1 MNALE
6 REIRTLIEIQG
17 PLSVSHYMALCLA
30 HPEYGYYTTRDPFG
44 TAGDFTTAPE
54 ISQMFGELIGI
65 WCAETWRLMGSPA
78 RLHCVEIGPGRGT
91 LMKDALRAAKV
102 MPGFRDAIE
111 LHLVETSPVLQERQ
125 RETLHGTASSISW
138 HGDVK
143 TLPGDAPLIVIGNE
157 FVDALPVDQ
166 FEKKAGR
173 WHERKIGLG
182 ADGGFAFGLDPALL
196 PNFEKGLPSRLT
208 PAPNGAVFEQRR
220 LDPIA
225 GIVARIAKNGGAAL
239 FVDYGH
245 AESGFGDTL
254 QAVSGHDY
262 AEPLETPGE
271 VDLTSQ
277 VDFEALA
284 ALAGRNA
291 RAFGPVTQHSF
302 LLQLGIE
309 ARAEIL
315 QRNASAEMRG
325 EIGTALTRLIGS
337 APGMGEL
344 FKALAFAHRD
354 LQTLPGF
361 DGAKVSGEHPQNET

>member
-6 REIRTLIEIQG
+6 REIRALIETQG
-17 PLSVSHYMALCLA
+17 PISVSRYMALCLA
-30 HPEYGYYTTRDPFG
+30 HPELGYYTTRDPFG
-44 TAGDFTTAPE
+44 TEGDFTTAPE

-65 WCAETWRLMGSPA
+65 WCAEVWRLMDSPSRVA
-78 RLHCVEIGPGRGT
+78 LVELGPGRGT

-102 MPGFRDAIE
+102 MPGFLNAIE

-125 RETLHGTASSISW
+125 RENLHGIVSSIAW
-138 HGDVK
+138 HGEAK
-143 TLPGDAPLIVIGNE
+143 TLPDAPLIVVGNE
-157 FVDALPVDQ
+157 FVDALPIDQ

-182 ADGGFAFGLDPALL
+182 SDGGFVFGLDPAPL
-196 PNFEKGLPSRLT
+196 PDFEKQLPERLS
-208 PAPNGAVFEQRR
+208 PAPNGAVFERR
-220 LDPIA
+220 ELSPITE
-225 GIVARIAKNGGAAL
+225 IVSRIGKHGGAAL

-284 ALAGRNA
+284 ALANDKV
-291 RAFGPVTQHSF
+291 RAIGTVTQHDF
-302 LLQLGIE
+302 LTQLGIE
-309 ARAEIL
+309 ARAAIL
-315 QRNASAEMRG
+315 QRNAKEEMRA
-325 EIGTALTRLIGS
+325 EIGTALTRLVGATPS
-337 APGMGEL
+337 MGEL
-344 FKALAFAHRD
+344 FKALAFVHSD
-354 LQTLPGF
+354 LPPLPGF
-361 DGAKVSGEHPQNET
+361 DGAKISGKV

>member
-6 REIRTLIEIQG
+6 REIRTLIETQG
-17 PLSVSHYMALCLA
+17 PLAVSRYMALCLA

-44 TAGDFTTAPE
+44 AAGDFTTAPE

-65 WCAETWRLMGSPA
+65 WCAETWRLMGSPP
-78 RLHCVEIGPGRGT
+78 RIHFVEVGPGRGT

-125 RETLHGTASSISW
+125 RETLDGAVSSISW

-143 TLPGDAPLIVIGNE
+143 TLPDNAPLIAIGNE
-157 FVDALPVDQ
+157 FIDALPADQ

-182 ADGGFAFGLDPALL
+182 VNGDFVFGLDPALL
-196 PNFEKGLPSRLT
+196 PDFETLLPSHLT
-208 PAPNGAVFEQRR
+208 PAPNGAVFERR
-220 LDPIA
+220 QLGPIA
-225 GIVARIAKNGGAAL
+225 GLISRIAKHGGAAL
-239 FVDYGH
+239 FIDYGH

-277 VDFEALA
+277 VDFEALST
-284 ALAGRNA
+284 LANGDVL
-291 RAFGPVTQHSF
+291 AFGPITQRSL
-302 LLQLGIE
+302 LLQLDIE

-315 QRNASAEMRG
+315 QRNARADMRG
-325 EIGTALTRLIGS
+325 EIGTALTRLIGP

-354 LQTLPGF
+354 LQSLPGF
-361 DGAKVSGEHPQNET
+361 DGAKVSSEHR